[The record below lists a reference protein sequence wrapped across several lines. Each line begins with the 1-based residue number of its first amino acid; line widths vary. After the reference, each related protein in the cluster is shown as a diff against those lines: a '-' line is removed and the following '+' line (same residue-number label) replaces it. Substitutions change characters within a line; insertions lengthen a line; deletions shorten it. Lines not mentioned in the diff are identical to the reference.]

1 LNWSSTE
8 EERLDEA
15 KRGEGIMGSV
25 SDKKTKKTMNH
36 RKGSTGQVSDCP
48 RGGELSSAGAK
59 IVAAFQEAID
69 TMRTGETLERQFTV
83 RTYKVEFT
91 PRDYGPDDARRVR
104 DLLGMSQVLFA
115 RFLGVD
121 ANTVRSWEQ
130 GTRPPSPIARR
141 FMDEIESDPEYWRRR
156 IVERAMSNETGKARS
171 NR

>member
-1 LNWSSTE
+1 
-8 EERLDEA
+8 
-15 KRGEGIMGSV
+15 MGNV
-25 SDKKTKKTMNH
+25 SDKKTKKIMNR
-36 RKGSTGQVSDCP
+36 RKGSTRPVSPCP
-48 RGGELSSAGAK
+48 NAKELSSAGAK
-59 IVAAFQEAID
+59 IVAAFQEAIE
-69 TMRTGETLERQFTV
+69 TMRAGEPLERRFTV

-91 PRDYGPDDARRVR
+91 PRNYGPDDARRVR

-156 IVERAMSNETGKARS
+156 IVQRATGIDTGKDQSLR
-171 NR
+171 

>member
-1 LNWSSTE
+1 M
-8 EERLDEA
+8 D
-15 KRGEGIMGSV
+15 
-25 SDKKTKKTMNH
+25 H
-36 RKGSTGQVSDCP
+36 RKGSTGRASTCP
-48 RGGELSSAGAK
+48 TGGELSSTGAR

-69 TMRTGETLERQFTV
+69 TMRSGEPSEHQLTV

-130 GTRPPSPIARR
+130 GTRPPGPIARR
-141 FMDEIESDPEYWRRR
+141 FMDEIERDPEYWRSR
-156 IVERAMSNETGKARS
+156 IVQCAIATEAGKNQS
-171 NR
+171 SD

>member
-1 LNWSSTE
+1 MS
-8 EERLDEA
+8 
-15 KRGEGIMGSV
+15 SV
-25 SDKKTKKTMNH
+25 SDKKTKKPGI
-36 RKGSTGQVSDCP
+36 RGDGSTSQVSP
-48 RGGELSSAGAK
+48 VPGAEPLSSAGAK

-69 TMRTGETLERQFTV
+69 TMRTGEPSEHQLTV

-104 DLLGMSQVLFA
+104 DLLGMSQVLFSK
-115 RFLGVD
+115 FLGVD

-156 IVERAMSNETGKARS
+156 IIERATRTDGDIVK
-171 NR
+171 